1 MSSRS
6 PEDRYR
12 PETDSCSR
20 GFTPPAWRN
29 QRNPTG
35 EDTPASVAASSVIAP
50 AAIAAQNLTLSSRQA
65 TVGRPGDG
73 ICPRYART
81 SNCCFPYA
89 TAHLQEIEVLR
100 RSVEPS
106 QYTSAQLARFAREH
120 NLARSVSRTGVCW
133 DNTADESLWA
143 TLKVEFYDRYLWPI
157 KAAAKLAVGGWIER
171 VYNRRRRHSALGMIS
186 PVDFE
191 ERLNQTAQAA

>member
-1 MSSRS
+1 VCGGIWEAAVRGSCVEALRRSSRETVDGARPSRRAISRTPAPWARHKAMSSRS

-29 QRNPTG
+29 QRKPTG

-73 ICPRYART
+73 ICPRRVPIGSTNRHRSRSSMPSGARGVRRPPSSSATTGCASTSRT
-81 SNCCFPYA
+81 SSPVWFVVL
-89 TAHLQEIEVLR
+89 TAR
-100 RSVEPS
+100 
-106 QYTSAQLARFAREH
+106 
-120 NLARSVSRTGVCW
+120 
-133 DNTADESLWA
+133 
-143 TLKVEFYDRYLWPI
+143 LWPGPAAQW
-157 KAAAKLAVGGWIER
+157 KARNKPHRGDRA
-171 VYNRRRRHSALGMIS
+171 
-186 PVDFE
+186 
-191 ERLNQTAQAA
+191 

>member
-1 MSSRS
+1 MPCSRAGRYVS
-6 PEDRYR
+6 RRYGAAHARPSTAHGPAGEQFHEHRPPGHATRRYLHVHRGQYR

-50 AAIAAQNLTLSSRQA
+50 AAIAAQNRTLSSRQA

-81 SNCCFPYA
+81 SNCCFPYT

-100 RSVEPS
+100 RSVE
-106 QYTSAQLARFAREH
+106 SAQRACAAIPSSELFSNDVIHKAPYAG
-120 NLARSVSRTGVCW
+120 LT
-133 DNTADESLWA
+133 TASELTCGRMSLP
-143 TLKVEFYDRYLWPI
+143 T
-157 KAAAKLAVGGWIER
+157 
-171 VYNRRRRHSALGMIS
+171 
-186 PVDFE
+186 
-191 ERLNQTAQAA
+191 